1 MSSDNHIPLDPRG
14 GKGSKWRRMNY
25 KKYRDNFDAIFG
37 KKKKKKFKK
46 TIDSPLNCN
55 DMLCLQDR
63 NSAVS
68 ILQNLNERK
77 TLCIR

>member
-37 KKKKKKFKK
+37 KKEKESNSYRKE
-46 TIDSPLNCN
+46 SEELSWE
-55 DMLCLQDR
+55 R
-63 NSAVS
+63 N
-68 ILQNLNERK
+68 LFLPDGE
-77 TLCIR
+77 

>member
-37 KKKKKKFKK
+37 KKKKKR
-46 TIDSPLNCN
+46 LNLKDDKSN
-55 DMLCLQDR
+55 TEPKD
-63 NSAVS
+63 
-68 ILQNLNERK
+68 
-77 TLCIR
+77 